1 MKQKETLKYIV
12 ASLKKVGGRAP
23 TRVLEPMWTDDSYN
37 YRWGCQQL
45 KKPNYTGEIIAIDK
59 SVWPNEWY
67 LT

>member
-12 ASLKKVGGRAP
+12 ASLNKVGGRAP
-23 TRVLEPMWTDDSYN
+23 TRVLKTMWTDDSYN
-37 YRWGCQQL
+37 YMWGCQQL